1 MHKVELLAP
10 ARDLEQLKIALNYGA
25 DSVYIGGEVLGMDSS
40 DKNFSQEELI
50 EGVKFAHERGKRV
63 YVTVNVLPH
72 NDDFKNLDKY
82 LIGLEEAKVD
92 AIIIVDPGVLAIAKK
107 IVPNME
113 VHLGSQAN
121 ITNYATANFWHK
133 QGVKRVT
140 VARELSFKEMSDL
153 KAKVPF
159 DMEIEAFIH
168 GPICISYSGRRLISN
183 YLNARNNK
191 IDFTDYSDVLDYN
204 LTEEKRKGEYYP
216 VYEDKRGTF
225 FYNSK
230 DLCMIE
236 FIPELIKTGLSSL
249 KIEGRMKSSYHLAS
263 IVRAYKMAIDEF
275 YKNPEEWKFNDSW
288 LEEIKK
294 GSSRDFTTG
303 FYLDE
308 TVEYNHD
315 DEKYSVVNLC
325 DYIGLINNVDK
336 DGQASIKLEDNIKVG
351 DKIEIIAP
359 NKKTMI
365 SKLESIL
372 NEDGESVDSA
382 KENQS
387 VKIKLSLDL
396 EKDYMLRRE

>member
-1 MHKVELLAP
+1 MHKVELTAP

-25 DSVYIGGEVLGMDSS
+25 DSVYLGGEVLGMDNL
-40 DKNFSQEELI
+40 DKNFSKAELI
-50 EGVKFAHERGKRV
+50 EGVKFAHEKGKKV

-82 LIGLEEAKVD
+82 LLDLQD
-92 AIIIVDPGVLAIAKK
+92 ANIDAVIIVDPGVLSIVKK

-121 ITNYATANFWHK
+121 ITNFATANFWHN

-140 VARELSFKEMSDL
+140 VARELSFKEMSGL
-153 KAKVPF
+153 RAKVPF
-159 DMEIEAFIH
+159 DMDIEAFIH

-183 YLNARNNK
+183 YLNGRDKGNGNE
-191 IDFTDYSDVLDYN
+191 DYSGVLDFN
-204 LTEEKRKGEYYP
+204 LTEEKRQGEYYP

-236 FIPELIKTGLSSL
+236 FIPELIKSGLSSL
-249 KIEGRMKSSYHLAS
+249 KIEGRMKSSYNLAS
-263 IVRAYKMAIDEF
+263 IVKSYRMAIDEF
-275 YKNPEEWKFNDSW
+275 YKNPETWKFDLTW

-308 TVEYNHD
+308 TIEYNCD
-315 DEKYSVVNLC
+315 DEKYSVLKLYS
-325 DYIGLINNVDK
+325 YIGLIKDVDGN
-336 DGQASIKLEDNIKVG
+336 GQAIIKLEDNISVG
-351 DKIEIIAP
+351 DEFEIISP
-359 NKKTMI
+359 NKETI
-365 SKLESIL
+365 TSKLESIH
-372 NEDGESVDSA
+372 NENGESVVLA
-382 KENQS
+382 KKGEVVS
-387 VKIKLSLDL
+387 IKLSSDL